1 MMKSISM
8 KVNPLYSDLDMSIQF
23 HFEFSK
29 GDCKVGEAMVSTY
42 AMDNQVTYRKSH
54 GGTTASIEKCAVIDR
69 FDIVGEL
76 GESSMNKLRHFLKVI
91 GMKEIHCGYEM
102 NRESIGNSI

>member
-8 KVNPLYSDLDMSIQF
+8 KVNPLYSDMDMSIQF

-42 AMDNQVTYRKSH
+42 PLNGEVTYRKSQ
-54 GGTTASIEKCAVIDR
+54 GGLSAKQEKCAVIDH
-69 FDIVGEL
+69 FEVVQDL
-76 GESSMNKLRHFLKVI
+76 TKPCMTKLTHFLNVI
-91 GMKEIHCGYEM
+91 GMKEIHSGYDLQLEAT
-102 NRESIGNSI
+102 N

>member
-1 MMKSISM
+1 MKSISM

-42 AMDNQVTYRKSH
+42 AMNNTVTFRKSQN
-54 GGTTASIEKCAVIDR
+54 GTQASIEKCAVIDR
-69 FDIVGEL
+69 FDVVGEL
-76 GESSMNKLRHFLKVI
+76 GEVCMNKLRHFLKVI

-102 NRESIGNSI
+102 NRENVSN

>member
-1 MMKSISM
+1 MNSISM

-42 AMDNQVTYRKSH
+42 TMDQNVTYRKSQ
-54 GGTTASIEKCAVIDR
+54 GVTSATVDKCAVIDQ
-69 FDIVGEL
+69 FHIVGEL
-76 GESSMNKLRHFLKVI
+76 GESCMKKLRHFLKVI
-91 GMKEIHCGYEM
+91 GMKEVHCGYEM
-102 NRESIGNSI
+102 NRESVGR

>member
-8 KVNPLYSDLDMSIQF
+8 KVNPLYSDMDMSIQF

-42 AMDNQVTYRKSH
+42 LMNGEVTYRKSQ
-54 GGTTASIEKCAVIDR
+54 GGLSAKQEKCAVIDQ
-69 FDIVGEL
+69 FEVVQDL
-76 GESSMNKLRHFLKVI
+76 SKHCMTKLTHFLNVI
-91 GMKEIHCGYEM
+91 GMKEIHSGFDLQLEAT
-102 NRESIGNSI
+102 N

>member
-1 MMKSISM
+1 MMKGISM

-42 AMDNQVTYRKSH
+42 ALNNQVSYRKSH
-54 GGTTASIEKCAVIDR
+54 SGTSTLIEKCAVIDR
-69 FDIVGEL
+69 FDVVSEL
-76 GESSMNKLRHFLKVI
+76 GEVSMNKLRHFLKVI

-102 NRESIGNSI
+102 NRENVSN